1 MAEAPLLNVQSSQTV
16 TTEPEIHVIPEA
28 FYGAA
33 LKAKIP
39 DPTKKTEGLTH
50 PPARHG
56 VFIVIGVLVLFL
68 IAGGVGVYFFRDTLF
83 PKPVIQPP
91 VTQKPPDV
99 PPPVVAPEAPTNLTV
114 TSTNPQ
120 TASLMW
126 VDNASS
132 ESGFRIER
140 AENDGTFVDLT
151 SLPPNSTSYI
161 DASVQAGKNY
171 RYRVSAR
178 NSGGESPV
186 TIEVAV
192 TIQSLPPPAPPA
204 PKLPPAGLDTDSDGL
219 TDLEEALL
227 HSDPKNPDTDNDGF
241 LDGNEAFHL
250 YNPNGRAPAR
260 LLDAKL
266 VKQVDASIGYS
277 FQLPNDWIFT
287 LTIKDGSKA
296 SVKTAG
302 KEHFEISV
310 EDNPKQLAILDW
322 YLQKNPN
329 VKAEHVLKYRTKR
342 GYEGIIGADL
352 LTRYLPWG
360 DKIFVFN
367 YVLEGEPFI
376 NYQTLFSL
384 MMNSLELRG
393 LPQLAP
399 NVVSAEPLPFEPA
412 ATTTGVISQP
422 EAVTSTE
429 PAATTTSVI
438 SQPEAVNF
446 TTSTESGSVS
456 P

>member
-1 MAEAPLLNVQSSQTV
+1 MSEAPLSQSPLPQTG
-16 TTEPEIHVIPEA
+16 TSEPEIHVIPEK

-39 DPTKKTEGLTH
+39 DQATKTDGLEH

-56 VFIVIGVLVLFL
+56 VLIVVLVFVVLL
-68 IAGGVGVYFFRDTLF
+68 IAGGAGAFVYRDQLF
-83 PKPVIQPP
+83 PKKVVQPP
-91 VTQKPPDV
+91 VTQKPPDI
-99 PPPVVAPEAPTNLTV
+99 PPPVTAPEAPSDLTA

-120 TASLMW
+120 TVSLSW

-140 AENDGTFVDLT
+140 AEADGPFTELT
-151 SLPPNSTSYI
+151 GLPPNSTSYV
-161 DASVQAGKNY
+161 DASVQSGRNY

-178 NSGGESPV
+178 NTGGDSPS
-186 TIEVAV
+186 TAEVVALV
-192 TIQSLPPPAPPA
+192 QSPPPPAPPA

-227 HSDPKNPDTDNDGF
+227 NSDARNPDTDNDGF

-277 FQLPNDWIFT
+277 FQLPNNWTFST
-287 LTIKDGSKA
+287 SLPDGSKA

-302 KEHFEISV
+302 KEHFEVSV
-310 EDNPKQLAILDW
+310 EDNSKQLSILDW

-329 VKAEHVLKYRTKR
+329 VKAEQVLKYRTKR

-399 NVVSAEPLPFEPA
+399 SVVSAEPLPFEPA
-412 ATTTGVISQP
+412 ATTTGVITQP
-422 EAVTSTE
+422 ESVTST
-429 PAATTTSVI
+429 TSSDAGI
-438 SQPEAVNF
+438 LQP
-446 TTSTESGSVS
+446 
-456 P
+456 